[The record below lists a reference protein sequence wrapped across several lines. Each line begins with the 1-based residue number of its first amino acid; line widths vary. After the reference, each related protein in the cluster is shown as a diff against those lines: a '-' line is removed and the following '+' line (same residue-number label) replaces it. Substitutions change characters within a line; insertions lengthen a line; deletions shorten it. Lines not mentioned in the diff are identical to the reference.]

1 MEMEFTA
8 SERIHLG
15 SILPGEGDFTA
26 LKTIRKLQED
36 LSLSDKDREE
46 ISFVHTKVLDP
57 VSGEMVP
64 SGRVEW
70 DEDATLVKK
79 IKIGDYANAV
89 IVEALKK
96 LSRDGHL
103 RLEHFDLYVRFVEN
117 KEGEE
122 CKT

>member
-15 SILPGEGDFTA
+15 SVLPGEGDFTA

-46 ISFVHTKVLDP
+46 IGFHTVMVRDAE
-57 VSGEMVP
+57 SGEMVP

-70 DEDATLVKK
+70 DDNATLVKK
-79 IKIGDYANAV
+79 VKIGDYANAV

-96 LSRDGHL
+96 LSREGHL

-122 CKT
+122 